1 MQCDLQIPPLFL
13 FNILKSLNIFTYRSC
28 FFFALIW
35 YILPSS
41 IHSLFIIF
49 EVKMKPISRKLPG
62 WVHIPLFVFM
72 AISLV
77 QTALGFEDLFG
88 KGFAWAFSIAIT
100 MLMYGFTIFIGQR
113 RINRLP
119 VAGFLI
125 AYFFFSLFSFAGN
138 FNAIYT
144 SYQKEQLF
152 RDELLKHKQ
161 QLNDV
166 VSATNKALNNFSPEI
181 TEKRNRVEAL
191 TEQLV
196 SQITDPNRPGL
207 GKRALELI
215 SEIEGVLGEK
225 LTEFGTRGGDWKSI
239 AERYRENIDQ
249 IARRKLST
257 KDYEKIEEIREN
269 TQKKAKEINTL
280 IDSVLQDTFSVK
292 EYGFETNLKAVNTI
306 NEIGSN
312 TQEFINDSAVF
323 KFNKVAFESQEIGK
337 IAFSFKSAFVD
348 HTLVALLFV
357 ILCLFI
363 DWAVV
368 LSLLVFFGRN
378 EKEPVQVINSG
389 RAM

>member
-1 MQCDLQIPPLFL
+1 
-13 FNILKSLNIFTYRSC
+13 
-28 FFFALIW
+28 
-35 YILPSS
+35 
-41 IHSLFIIF
+41 
-49 EVKMKPISRKLPG
+49 MKPTTKKLPG

-72 AISLV
+72 AISLA
-77 QTALGFEDLFG
+77 QTALGFTDLFG
-88 KGFAWAFSIAIT
+88 ATFAWAFSAAIT
-100 MLMYGFTIFIGQR
+100 MLMYGFTLFIGTR
-113 RINRLP
+113 RLNKLP
-119 VAGFLI
+119 VIGFLI

-166 VSATNKALNNFSPEI
+166 VSATNKALNNFNPEL

-196 SQITDPNRPGL
+196 SQISDPARPGL

-215 SEIEGVLGEK
+215 REIEGVLGER
-225 LTEFGTRGGDWKSI
+225 LTEFGTRGISPKEL
-239 AERYRENIDQ
+239 ALRYQENIDQ
-249 IARRKLST
+249 ITRRKLT
-257 KDYEKIEEIREN
+257 NKDYDKVEEIRAN
-269 TQKKAKEINTL
+269 TEKKAKEINNL
-280 IDSVLQDTFSVK
+280 IDNVLSTAADVK
-292 EYGFETNLKAVNTI
+292 QYGFETNLKAVNVI

-312 TQEFINDSAVF
+312 TQEFINDTAIF
-323 KFNKVAFESQEIGK
+323 KFEKVPFESQGIVK

-348 HTLVALLFV
+348 HPLVAVLFT

-378 EKEPVQVINSG
+378 EKEPTQVIHSG
-389 RAM
+389 RSM

>member
-1 MQCDLQIPPLFL
+1 
-13 FNILKSLNIFTYRSC
+13 
-28 FFFALIW
+28 
-35 YILPSS
+35 
-41 IHSLFIIF
+41 
-49 EVKMKPISRKLPG
+49 MKPTSRKLPG

-191 TEQLV
+191 TEQLI

>member
-1 MQCDLQIPPLFL
+1 
-13 FNILKSLNIFTYRSC
+13 
-28 FFFALIW
+28 
-35 YILPSS
+35 
-41 IHSLFIIF
+41 
-49 EVKMKPISRKLPG
+49 MKPTTKKLPG

-72 AISLV
+72 AISLA
-77 QTALGFEDLFG
+77 QTALGFTDLFG
-88 KGFAWAFSIAIT
+88 APFAWAFSAAIT
-100 MLMYGFTIFIGQR
+100 MLMYGFTLFIGTR
-113 RINRLP
+113 RLNKLP
-119 VAGFLI
+119 VIGFLI
-125 AYFFFSLFSFAGN
+125 AYLFFSLFSFSGN

-166 VSATNKALNNFSPEI
+166 VSATNKALNNFNPEL

-196 SQITDPNRPGL
+196 SQISDPARPGL

-215 SEIEGVLGEK
+215 REIEGVLGER
-225 LTEFGTRGGDWKSI
+225 LTEFGTRGI
-239 AERYRENIDQ
+239 APKELALRYQENIDQ
-249 IARRKLST
+249 ITRRKLT
-257 KDYEKIEEIREN
+257 NKDYDKVEEIRAN
-269 TQKKAKEINTL
+269 TEKKAKEINNL
-280 IDSVLQDTFSVK
+280 IDNVLSTAADVK
-292 EYGFETNLKAVNTI
+292 QYGFETNLKAVNVI

-312 TQEFINDSAVF
+312 TQEFINDTAIF
-323 KFNKVAFESQEIGK
+323 KFEKVPFESQEIGK

-348 HTLVALLFV
+348 HPLVAVLFT

-378 EKEPVQVINSG
+378 EKEPAQVIHSG
-389 RAM
+389 RSM

>member
-1 MQCDLQIPPLFL
+1 
-13 FNILKSLNIFTYRSC
+13 
-28 FFFALIW
+28 
-35 YILPSS
+35 
-41 IHSLFIIF
+41 
-49 EVKMKPISRKLPG
+49 MKPTTKKLPG

-72 AISLV
+72 AISLA
-77 QTALGFEDLFG
+77 QTALGFTDLFG
-88 KGFAWAFSIAIT
+88 ATFAWAFSAAIT
-100 MLMYGFTIFIGQR
+100 MLMYGFTLFIGTR
-113 RINRLP
+113 RLNKLP
-119 VAGFLI
+119 VIGFLI

-166 VSATNKALNNFSPEI
+166 VSATNKALNNFNPEL

-196 SQITDPNRPGL
+196 SQISDPARPGL

-215 SEIEGVLGEK
+215 REIEGVLGER
-225 LTEFGTRGGDWKSI
+225 LTEFGTRGISPKEL
-239 AERYRENIDQ
+239 ALRYQENIDQ
-249 IARRKLST
+249 ITRRKLT
-257 KDYEKIEEIREN
+257 NKDYDKVEEIRAN
-269 TQKKAKEINTL
+269 TEKKAKEINNL
-280 IDSVLQDTFSVK
+280 IDNVLSTAADVK
-292 EYGFETNLKAVNTI
+292 QYGFETNLKAVN

-312 TQEFINDSAVF
+312 TQEFINDTAIF
-323 KFNKVAFESQEIGK
+323 KFEKVPFESQEIGK

-348 HTLVALLFV
+348 HPLVAVLFT

-378 EKEPVQVINSG
+378 EKEPTQVIHSG
-389 RAM
+389 RSM

>member
-1 MQCDLQIPPLFL
+1 M
-13 FNILKSLNIFTYRSC
+13 
-28 FFFALIW
+28 
-35 YILPSS
+35 
-41 IHSLFIIF
+41 
-49 EVKMKPISRKLPG
+49 
-62 WVHIPLFVFM
+62 
-72 AISLV
+72 
-77 QTALGFEDLFG
+77 
-88 KGFAWAFSIAIT
+88 
-100 MLMYGFTIFIGQR
+100 
-113 RINRLP
+113 P
-119 VAGFLI
+119 VIGFLI

-166 VSATNKALNNFSPEI
+166 VSATNKALNNFNPEL

-196 SQITDPNRPGL
+196 SQISDPARPGL

-215 SEIEGVLGEK
+215 REIEGVLGER
-225 LTEFGTRGGDWKSI
+225 LTEFGTRGISPKEL
-239 AERYRENIDQ
+239 ALRYQENIDQ
-249 IARRKLST
+249 ITRRKLT
-257 KDYEKIEEIREN
+257 NKDYDKVEEIRAN
-269 TQKKAKEINTL
+269 TEKKAKEINNL
-280 IDSVLQDTFSVK
+280 IDNVLSTAADVK
-292 EYGFETNLKAVNTI
+292 QYGFETNLKAVNVI

-312 TQEFINDSAVF
+312 TQEFINDTAIF
-323 KFNKVAFESQEIGK
+323 KFEKVPFESQEIGK

-348 HTLVALLFV
+348 HPLVAVLFT

-378 EKEPVQVINSG
+378 EKEPTQVIHSG
-389 RAM
+389 RSM

>member
-1 MQCDLQIPPLFL
+1 
-13 FNILKSLNIFTYRSC
+13 
-28 FFFALIW
+28 
-35 YILPSS
+35 
-41 IHSLFIIF
+41 
-49 EVKMKPISRKLPG
+49 
-62 WVHIPLFVFM
+62 M
-72 AISLV
+72 AISLA
-77 QTALGFEDLFG
+77 QTALGFTDLFG
-88 KGFAWAFSIAIT
+88 ATFAWAFSAAIT
-100 MLMYGFTIFIGQR
+100 MLMYGFTLFIGTR
-113 RINRLP
+113 RLNKLP
-119 VAGFLI
+119 VIGFLI

-166 VSATNKALNNFSPEI
+166 VSATNKALNNFNPEL

-196 SQITDPNRPGL
+196 SQISDPARPGL

-215 SEIEGVLGEK
+215 REIEGVLGER
-225 LTEFGTRGGDWKSI
+225 LTEFGTRGISPKEL
-239 AERYRENIDQ
+239 ALRYQENIDQ
-249 IARRKLST
+249 ITRRKLT
-257 KDYEKIEEIREN
+257 NKDYDKVEEIRAN
-269 TQKKAKEINTL
+269 TEKKAKEINNL
-280 IDSVLQDTFSVK
+280 IDNVLSTAADVK
-292 EYGFETNLKAVNTI
+292 QYGFETNLKAVNVI

-312 TQEFINDSAVF
+312 TQEFINDTAIF
-323 KFNKVAFESQEIGK
+323 KFEKVPFESQEIGK

-348 HTLVALLFV
+348 HPLVAVLFT

-378 EKEPVQVINSG
+378 EKEPTQVIHSG
-389 RAM
+389 RSM

>member
-1 MQCDLQIPPLFL
+1 
-13 FNILKSLNIFTYRSC
+13 
-28 FFFALIW
+28 
-35 YILPSS
+35 
-41 IHSLFIIF
+41 
-49 EVKMKPISRKLPG
+49 MKPTQRKLPG

-77 QTALGFEDLFG
+77 QTALGFEELFG
-88 KGFAWAFSIAIT
+88 KPFAWAFSIAIT

-119 VAGFLI
+119 VVGFLV

-166 VSATNKALNNFSPEI
+166 VSAANKALNNFSPEI

-191 TEQLV
+191 TEQLM

-215 SEIEGVLGEK
+215 AEIEGVLGEK
-225 LTEFGTRGGDWKSI
+225 LTEFGTRGGDWKAI

-249 IARRKLST
+249 IARRKLSS
-257 KDYEKIEEIREN
+257 KDYDKVEELREN
-269 TQKKAKEINTL
+269 TQKKSKEINNL
-280 IDSVLQDTFSVK
+280 IDSVLQTTVSVK

-306 NEIGSN
+306 NEIGS
-312 TQEFINDSAVF
+312 TIQEFINDSAVF
-323 KFNKVAFESQEIGK
+323 KFEKVPFESQEIGK

-348 HTLVALLFV
+348 HPLVAILFV

-378 EKEPVQVINSG
+378 EKEPTPMIHSG
-389 RAM
+389 RTM